1 MAREMKDSGIEWIGN
16 LPSHWSRNKVIRLF
30 SVIGSGTTPKTTD
43 ETAYIGDV
51 NWLQSGDIN
60 GTFIYTSKNTISQ
73 TTKEYYSVLKTYS
86 APFIIVAMYGAS
98 IGNASISLIDACV
111 NQACC
116 VLAKPKINLHY
127 AFYTLKAAQSY
138 LTKQAVGGGQPNIS
152 QDKIK
157 TLWLPVPSNIE
168 QQKIVD
174 YLDRKCAEIDRVL
187 EKTRASIEEYKKL
200 KQSVITQ
207 AVTKG
212 VRGEREMKD
221 SGIEWI
227 GEIPAE
233 WKISRIKYVSS
244 FEPPCDTSRL
254 SPDSVITYTPMEYIK
269 NGYYVPNTATLSS
282 LSTSLTS
289 YQSGDIVMAK
299 VTPCFENGNIS
310 IMNNLSSAFGLGS
323 SELFVFRA
331 KSIHT
336 QFLFYWLRNN
346 RFVQTAC
353 STMTGTGGL
362 KRVSSLFVKDSSLAV
377 PPESE
382 QIEIANYLDKKCSEI
397 DTLISKKEQFITE
410 LESYKKSLIYE
421 YVTGKKEAMN
431 DL

>member
-1 MAREMKDSGIEWIGN
+1 MAREMKDSGIEWIGEIPCDWSIAP
-16 LPSHWSRNKVIRLF
+16 LKRIASIQTGSTPSK
-30 SVIGSGTTPKTTD
+30 TD
-43 ETAYIGDV
+43 EAILYSNEIGLPWIKAE
-51 NWLQSGDIN
+51 NLGSNYPI
-60 GTFIYTSKNTISQ
+60 IK
-73 TTKEYYSVLKTYS
+73 TKEYLTDDGSKIGRTFAQNTVYVCCIASVGKVGYSTIPASCNQQINALSFKN
-86 APFIIVAMYGAS
+86 FDWKYGYYMTCS
-98 IGNASISLIDACV
+98 QETEYLLNASGNV
-111 NQACC
+111 M
-116 VLAKPKINLHY
+116 KILNSE
-127 AFYTLKAAQSY
+127 KQSMIMC
-138 LTKQAVGGGQPNIS
+138 PIPP
-152 QDKIK
+152 
-157 TLWLPVPSNIE
+157 LPE
-168 QQKIVD
+168 QHRIAD
-174 YLDRKCAEIDRVL
+174 FLDRKCAEIDRVL

-421 YVTGKKEAMN
+421 YVTGKKEVQ
-431 DL
+431 